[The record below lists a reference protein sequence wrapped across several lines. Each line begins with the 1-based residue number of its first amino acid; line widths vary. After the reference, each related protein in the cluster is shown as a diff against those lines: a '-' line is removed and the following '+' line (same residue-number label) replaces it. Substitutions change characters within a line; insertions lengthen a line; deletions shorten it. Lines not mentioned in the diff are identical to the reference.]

1 MLGPNIIASKR
12 FLVRWRGY
20 DPQEVEAF
28 LRAVAD
34 DQQRLIQYL
43 SQALSGTDMQN
54 DDVLGTALR
63 GPHQGDP
70 LLELNRI
77 ATELSEIVNA
87 ARQSIG
93 PRRPGVH
100 RERLGRTPK

>member
-12 FLVRWRGY
+12 FLMRWRGY
-20 DPQEVEAF
+20 DTQEVEAF

-43 SQALSGTDMQN
+43 SKALSGADMQK
-54 DDVLGTALR
+54 DEVLGAALR
-63 GPHQGDP
+63 GPHQSDP

-87 ARQSIG
+87 ARQSVG
-93 PRRPGVH
+93 PRRPGIH
-100 RERLGRTPK
+100 RERVGRTPR

>member
-12 FLVRWRGY
+12 FLMRWRGY
-20 DPQEVEAF
+20 DTQEVEAF

-43 SQALSGTDMQN
+43 SQALSGADMQS
-54 DDVLGTALR
+54 DDVLGAALR
-63 GPHQGDP
+63 GPQQGDP

-77 ATELSEIVNA
+77 TTQLSEIVNA
-87 ARQSIG
+87 ARQSAG
-93 PRRPGVH
+93 PRRPGTH
-100 RERLGRTPK
+100 RERAGRSPR